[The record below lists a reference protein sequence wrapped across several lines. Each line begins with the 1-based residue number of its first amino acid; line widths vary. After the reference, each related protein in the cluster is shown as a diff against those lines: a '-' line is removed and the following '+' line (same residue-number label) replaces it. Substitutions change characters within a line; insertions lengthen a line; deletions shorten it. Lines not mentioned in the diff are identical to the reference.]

1 MQYFIALAFH
11 AMVTFNVR
19 YIILRRCIIN
29 GCKTWGLKN
38 SMGLCFVCFVLWI
51 FLLLA
56 WKYLYLC
63 FKYKQYYSIIYFTM
77 GCLHYSPKYSDM
89 LENIILQYF
98 FSVLRATEPNTYNE
112 ITSSFLLN
120 KVYQNI

>member
-1 MQYFIALAFH
+1 
-11 AMVTFNVR
+11 
-19 YIILRRCIIN
+19 
-29 GCKTWGLKN
+29 
-38 SMGLCFVCFVLWI
+38 
-51 FLLLA
+51 
-56 WKYLYLC
+56 
-63 FKYKQYYSIIYFTM
+63 M
-77 GCLHYSPKYSDM
+77 GCLHYSPKYLDM